1 MDEEKS
7 RIVRERMAEARE
19 TLIEAETLLAKDL
32 RRGVINRSYYA
43 MFYAVL
49 ALAAS
54 KGQAISKHTHAI
66 AFFDKE
72 FVRKGV
78 FPKEIS
84 RSLHFGFEDRQAR
97 DYGEIWE
104 IERADVEAVFQ
115 EAKNFVD
122 AIENYLKRL

>member
-84 RSLHFGFEDRQAR
+84 RSLHFGFEDRQTR

-104 IERADVEAVFQ
+104 IDRADIDAAFQ
-115 EAKNFVD
+115 DAKNFVD
-122 AIENYLKRL
+122 AIGNYLKCL